1 MLYSYVLNSYLK
13 GVLLNEAIA
22 IILILIGIF
31 GILMGGMMFGDI
43 GIAAII
49 GSLAALFSGIGFWK
63 LDSQLKIYLN
73 NLKSK

>member
-1 MLYSYVLNSYLK
+1 MK
-13 GVLLNEAIA
+13 AIA

>member
-13 GVLLNEAIA
+13 GVLLNESYRYYSYLNWHFRYIN
-22 IILILIGIF
+22 GS
-31 GILMGGMMFGDI
+31 MMFGDI

>member
-1 MLYSYVLNSYLK
+1 MK
-13 GVLLNEAIA
+13 AIA

-73 NLKSK
+73 NLKI

>member
-1 MLYSYVLNSYLK
+1 
-13 GVLLNEAIA
+13 LLRFKEYRIMKAIS

-63 LDSQLKIYLN
+63 LDSQLKNI
-73 NLKSK
+73 SK